1 MAITD
6 SQKVDILYKK
16 LSGVSKTDTGTAK
29 SPANEANASPQLS
42 PGSTVWQQDYYIPNV
57 TTLPASNSS
66 VVTVYRDSVTST
78 VQAVSLAESA
88 ANETW
93 ATNLTNWI
101 SPQFG
106 AGYQV
111 KLYAAPSGTSSP
123 QTTGINLPV
132 GGSGNADSW
141 YFDYIA
147 GIVNFADTNVPSAVA
162 GNVVYVVGARYTGVT
177 GINNFANLTIGN
189 ILIAG
194 NTISGNGSITVNGNI
209 SATGNISAGNIS
221 ANLYGTVQTAN
232 QPLIS
237 NIGTLGNLTV
247 TGNVSAGYLIG
258 NAAYLTS
265 IPVTN
270 PYSNANVAAYLLT
283 NTGNIAAG
291 NLSVTGNI
299 TLGNLVLAGGTYG
312 NVFAD
317 TITPY
322 QTTVT
327 VFNSNTAV
335 GLPAGT
341 STQYPTANVAGYFR
355 YNTSVSTVEFY
366 NGSHWIPFTNTISD
380 QQITPNGTS
389 ASFTLNQ
396 ATSAEGILV
405 SINGTVQRPG
415 TAYSV
420 SGTTITFSEVPN
432 INDIIDVRF
441 IASATSVILTGLTGD
456 ISTTGNITGNVIQA
470 DTVYANTVIVSSSN
484 ITVGTTSTIIDSFN
498 SSLYRSAKYVIS
510 STTPYDSQFAEV
522 ALTQFGSTVVIT
534 AYALLNTG
542 ANTVTFTANI
552 NGSTVNLLAQ
562 GTIPA
567 NQLRIRRTYFNV

>member
-1 MAITD
+1 MTI
-6 SQKVDILYKK
+6 SQTQLVDILYKK
-16 LSGVSKTDTGTAK
+16 LSGVSKTDTSTAK

-57 TTLPASNSS
+57 TTLPTSNSS
-66 VVTVYRDSVTST
+66 VVTVYRDSTTST

-132 GGSGNADSW
+132 GGSGNSDSW

-162 GNVVYVVGARYTGVT
+162 GNVVYVVGARYTGPT
-177 GINNFANLTIGN
+177 GIGSFANLTIGN
-189 ILIAG
+189 IAIAG

-209 SATGNISAGNIS
+209 TATGNITAGNIL

-247 TGNVSAGYLIG
+247 TSNVSAGYFIG
-258 NAAYLTS
+258 NAAYLTN

-270 PYSNANVAAYLLT
+270 TYSNANVAAYLLT

-291 NLSVTGNI
+291 NLAVSGNI
-299 TLGNLVLAGGTYG
+299 TLGNVVLAGGTYG

-327 VFNSNTAV
+327 VFNNTAAV
-335 GLPAGT
+335 GLPVGT
-341 STQYPTANVAGYFR
+341 SLQYPTANVAGYFR
-355 YNTSVSTVEFY
+355 YNSTISTIEYY
-366 NGSHWIPFTNTISD
+366 NGAAWVAVTNSITD
-380 QQITPNGTS
+380 QQITPSGST
-389 ASFTLNQ
+389 ASFALNKT
-396 ATSAEGILV
+396 ATAAGLLV
-405 SINGTVQRPG
+405 SINGTMQNPG
-415 TAYSV
+415 SAYTV
-420 SGTTITFSEVPN
+420 SGTTITFAEIPSAS
-432 INDIIDVRF
+432 DIIDIRY
-441 IASATSVILTGLTGD
+441 IASAASSSLDYEIID
-456 ISTTGNITGNVIQA
+456 TGNITV
-470 DTVYANTVIVSSSN
+470 NTAPVV
-484 ITVGTTSTIIDSFN
+484 IDSFN
-498 SSLYRSAKYVIS
+498 SSLYRSAKYLIS
-510 STTPYDSQFAEV
+510 STSPYDSQYAEIG
-522 ALTQFGSTVVIT
+522 LTQFGSTVVTT

-542 ANTVTFTANI
+542 ANTVTFTANV

-562 GTIPA
+562 GTIPQ
-567 NQLRIRRTYFNV
+567 NQLRIQRTYFNV

>member
-1 MAITD
+1 M
-6 SQKVDILYKK
+6 
-16 LSGVSKTDTGTAK
+16 
-29 SPANEANASPQLS
+29 
-42 PGSTVWQQDYYIPNV
+42 
-57 TTLPASNSS
+57 
-66 VVTVYRDSVTST
+66 
-78 VQAVSLAESA
+78 
-88 ANETW
+88 
-93 ATNLTNWI
+93 
-101 SPQFG
+101 
-106 AGYQV
+106 
-111 KLYAAPSGTSSP
+111 
-123 QTTGINLPV
+123 
-132 GGSGNADSW
+132 
-141 YFDYIA
+141 
-147 GIVNFADTNVPSAVA
+147 
-162 GNVVYVVGARYTGVT
+162 
-177 GINNFANLTIGN
+177 
-189 ILIAG
+189 
-194 NTISGNGSITVNGNI
+194 
-209 SATGNISAGNIS
+209 
-221 ANLYGTVQTAN
+221 
-232 QPLIS
+232 
-237 NIGTLGNLTV
+237 

-299 TLGNLVLAGGTYG
+299 TLGNVVLAGGTYG

-355 YNTSVSTVEFY
+355 YNISVSTVEFY

-396 ATSAEGILV
+396 AASAEGILV

-470 DTVYANTVIVSSSN
+470 NTVYANTVIVSSSN